1 MARENM
7 VLCYSAMAE
16 RSHDPLPQWRAA
28 EQAMRD
34 ALQVY
39 TPEQMGFYPEKAT
52 RLLDEILAQTAK
64 LGC

>member
-1 MARENM
+1 MTRENM

-34 ALQVY
+34 ALQVS
-39 TPEQMGFYPEKAT
+39 TPE
-52 RLLDEILAQTAK
+52 
-64 LGC
+64 